1 MGRIGP
7 DPAEL
12 TGAQRIVV
20 VAAVIAASVAML
32 VWMFAF
38 ALSHLFDFGPRP
50 RHHLKPI
57 PIAATACPYVSAMHS
72 AANAFQTAMPTFGI
86 ALDAH
91 GRALT
96 CRQTRTRLGRAA
108 NRFDASIAVSIPQ
121 FPAQLGYLLQVVRND
136 IHAGRI
142 QLRAAHDGSDFWNRT
157 NALFDHGQQAF
168 GYAGDLVGH
177 RCSVQLGA
185 DEDTML
191 YPFFTTTTSEP

>member
-20 VAAVIAASVAML
+20 VVAVIAASVAVL
-32 VWMFAF
+32 VWTFAF

-72 AANAFQTAMPTFGI
+72 AANAFQTAIPTFGI
-86 ALDAH
+86 AFDAR

-96 CRQTRTRLGRAA
+96 WQQTRTRLARAA
-108 NRFDASIAVSIPQ
+108 NRFDASIAVSIP
-121 FPAQLGYLLQVVRND
+121 
-136 IHAGRI
+136 
-142 QLRAAHDGSDFWNRT
+142 
-157 NALFDHGQQAF
+157 
-168 GYAGDLVGH
+168 
-177 RCSVQLGA
+177 
-185 DEDTML
+185 
-191 YPFFTTTTSEP
+191 